1 MSAARIP
8 LGLASEGTFG
18 PHPIIPFLNGGME
31 LLMFVDDERCI
42 TVSESLVAEA
52 TNDDHLVV
60 APNEAT
66 DHSFSA
72 SAFRRMRSSSGRTSA
87 HRILRLPRA
96 SSIQSG
102 SRAQSKKRPPS
113 HLTTGRGLRPTC
125 APTSIRPG

>member
-1 MSAARIP
+1 MHRKEEAITPPFQTILGVDVAAVPGLDTDELGTFSGEIARVGTMGEVAIRKARLGMSAARIP

-42 TVSESLVAEA
+42 TVSESLVAKA

-66 DHSFSA
+66 GPF
-72 SAFRRMRSSSGRTSA
+72 
-87 HRILRLPRA
+87 L
-96 SSIQSG
+96 
-102 SRAQSKKRPPS
+102 
-113 HLTTGRGLRPTC
+113 
-125 APTSIRPG
+125 